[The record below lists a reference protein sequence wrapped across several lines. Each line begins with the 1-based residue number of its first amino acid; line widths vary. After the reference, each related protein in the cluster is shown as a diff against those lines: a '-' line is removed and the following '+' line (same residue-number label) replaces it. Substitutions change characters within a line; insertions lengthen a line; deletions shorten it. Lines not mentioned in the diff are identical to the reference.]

1 MITIEDKIESF
12 RKIINED
19 IKSSYDA
26 EIQKIKQ
33 ETEDIIRTYKAKK
46 YEDIERIKRDYALK
60 LETKTDRIHSKTQ
73 KEGQNIILAANKQIY
88 DDFFKALK
96 EELKSEYFGK
106 EGETYLKRTLEVAKK
121 DVKSDDTIYVFEKSY
136 ERDMAIIQDILG
148 GVDIQKSDNIRIGG
162 FEVENKE
169 RTYRLNY
176 SVDFLLDNKYK
187 DILTKL
193 KQELDVRA

>member
-1 MITIEDKIESF
+1 M
-12 RKIINED
+12 
-19 IKSSYDA
+19 
-26 EIQKIKQ
+26 
-33 ETEDIIRTYKAKK
+33 
-46 YEDIERIKRDYALK
+46 
-60 LETKTDRIHSKTQ
+60 
-73 KEGQNIILAANKQIY
+73 
-88 DDFFKALK
+88 
-96 EELKSEYFGK
+96 
-106 EGETYLKRTLEVAKK
+106 KRTLEVAKK

-136 ERDMAIIQDILG
+136 ERDMPIIQDILG

>member
-12 RKIINED
+12 KKIINED

-96 EELKSEYFGK
+96 EELK
-106 EGETYLKRTLEVAKK
+106 
-121 DVKSDDTIYVFEKSY
+121 
-136 ERDMAIIQDILG
+136 
-148 GVDIQKSDNIRIGG
+148 
-162 FEVENKE
+162 
-169 RTYRLNY
+169 
-176 SVDFLLDNKYK
+176 
-187 DILTKL
+187 
-193 KQELDVRA
+193 

>member
-12 RKIINED
+12 KKIINED

-96 EELKSEYFGK
+96 EELKLEYLGK

-136 ERDMAIIQDILG
+136 ERDMPIIQDILG

>member
-12 RKIINED
+12 KKIINED

-96 EELKSEYFGK
+96 EELKSEYLGK

-121 DVKSDDTIYVFEKSY
+121 
-136 ERDMAIIQDILG
+136 ILG